1 MERAEAGAGGHK
13 EGLLRGTIKGGRWT
27 ARAILLPM
35 NNTILAVLLIG
46 ICQVVAFGGFCYL
59 LKGYLTRRIQRA
71 QERINAELLALV
83 EQKPC
88 KSASVLNAV
97 GHIIGQEAGRTAK
110 ASFMADLAHTKRA
123 ANIAGEEALVD
134 AVGEKQ
140 PLLGAVLGGMGR
152 NKRKGLFDNPLVQGL
167 LSQFIG
173 GGSQPSNHEDRS
185 KSGPSSFS
193 M

>member
-1 MERAEAGAGGHK
+1 MD
-13 EGLLRGTIKGGRWT
+13 
-27 ARAILLPM
+27 
-35 NNTILAVLLIG
+35 NSVLAVLLLG
-46 ICQVVAFGGFCYL
+46 ICQIIAFGGFCYL
-59 LKGYLTRRIQRA
+59 LKWYLSKRIQAA

-88 KSASVLNAV
+88 QTAAVLNAV
-97 GHIIGQEAGRTAK
+97 GLIVGREAGRSAK

-123 ANIAGEEALVD
+123 ANIAGEEAVVD
-134 AVGEKQ
+134 AVGAQQ

-173 GGSQPSNHEDRS
+173 AGQPGNHND
-185 KSGPSSFS
+185 KGTSGPSSFT